1 VDHTAEVLKV
11 NSNFY
16 KAFEERNLQALSDT
30 WAHVQEVW
38 CTHPG
43 WPALHGWHRVEESF
57 RNILNGAGPPQ
68 FVLSEI
74 RVETSANTA
83 WVTLEENLL
92 GPNLSTVTTV
102 NVFKKTDGKWLMYGH
117 HASPVVAIFS

>member
-1 VDHTAEVLKV
+1 MDHTAEVLKV

-16 KAFEERNLQALSDT
+16 KSFEERNLQALSDT

-43 WPALHGWHRVEESF
+43 WPALHGWQRVEESF

-74 RVETSANTA
+74 RVETSADTA

-92 GPNLSTVTTV
+92 GPSLSTVATV
-102 NVFKKTDGKWLMYGH
+102 NVFKTTDGKWLLYGH
-117 HASPVVAIFS
+117 HASPVVAIVR

>member
-1 VDHTAEVLKV
+1 VDHNAEVLKV

-16 KAFEERNLQALSDT
+16 KAFEERDLQGLSDT

-43 WPALHGWHRVEESF
+43 WPALHGWERVEESF

-74 RVETSANTA
+74 RVETAENTG

-102 NVFKKTDGKWLMYGH
+102 NVFKITDGQWLMYGH
-117 HASPVVAIFS
+117 HASPVVAVFS